1 MDVSV
6 TVVASNSGSLLAD
19 TRGVVFL
26 EFLIAF
32 VPMWT
37 FFLCVLQLALIGH
50 ADLMVKHSADSAA
63 RSAVVVLPDDPNE
76 YGGEAEMSV
85 DRNPVTASDLGP
97 VLGQIASAAEARSSG
112 AGLLNAFSQQA
123 LVNLGRSR
131 LNTIRLAA
139 HVPLMPLAPDNVG
152 RDSQPSIRKAIGSER
167 KLLSALYYQ
176 PFALAVTFPG
186 FQGSVVVEPEI
197 TVRVTY
203 AYQCTVPL
211 ARRILCRSF
220 TDLDAQQELGE
231 AFFPL
236 AQTLVGGRFRAL
248 QHETTLLI
256 QDAPYEYRPRRS

>member
-1 MDVSV
+1 MGGAV
-6 TVVASNSGSLLAD
+6 TEASSSSSALLAD
-19 TRGVVFL
+19 EHGVVFL

-37 FFLCVLQLALIGH
+37 FFLCVLQLAFIGH

-85 DRNPVTASDLGP
+85 DRNPVSASDLGLALAH
-97 VLGQIASAAEARSSG
+97 VASTVRTRASEAD
-112 AGLLNAFSQQA
+112 LLAAFSRSA

-139 HVPLMPLAPDNVG
+139 HMPLMPLAPMNVG
-152 RDSQPSIRKAIGSER
+152 RDSKPSIGKAIGSER

-186 FQGSVVVEPEI
+186 LQGVVATDPEI

-211 ARRILCRSF
+211 ARKILCQSF
-220 TDLDAQQELGE
+220 ADLDAAEELGE
-231 AFFPL
+231 AFMPL
-236 AQTLVGGRFRAL
+236 VQGLVGGRFRGL

-256 QDAPYEYRPRRS
+256 QDAPYEYRPRSS